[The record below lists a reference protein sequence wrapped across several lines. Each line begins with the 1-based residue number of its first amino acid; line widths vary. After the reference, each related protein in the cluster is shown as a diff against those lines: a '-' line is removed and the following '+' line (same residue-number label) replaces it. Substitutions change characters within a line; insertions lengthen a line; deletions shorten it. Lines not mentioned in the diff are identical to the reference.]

1 MDKLGLNLGFF
12 LFQVFNF
19 TIMVIL
25 LYAWAYKPIVK
36 MLEGRKNKIAQGLE
50 DARIA
55 AEARA
60 NAEQEA
66 NKILAEAQLKATQV
80 IREATERAEAV
91 GIEIKADAEK
101 LVEKERS
108 DALVEIQQE
117 RERILSDLRGQ
128 VAVLALAVAQK
139 LIGETLDEKRQHALI
154 DNFFSGIKSG
164 RVTVLEGVTLSG
176 ISAEVTSA
184 LPLTPEEK
192 ETIRKEILSNTGS
205 QVIVSFR
212 IDPAILGGLIMRLG
226 DKVVDASVVGQI
238 ENLRQNLV

>member
-55 AEARA
+55 ADARA

-80 IREATERAEAV
+80 IREATERAEAI

-128 VAVLALAVAQK
+128 VANLAVAVAQK

-176 ISAEVTSA
+176 VSAEVTSA
-184 LPLTPEEK
+184 LPLTPAEK
-192 ETIRKEILSNTGS
+192 ETIQKEILSKAGS

-212 IDPAILGGLIMRLG
+212 VDPSILGGLIMRLG
-226 DKVVDASVVGQI
+226 DKVVNASVVGQL
-238 ENLRQNLV
+238 EHLRQNLV

>member
-1 MDKLGLNLGFF
+1 
-12 LFQVFNF
+12 
-19 TIMVIL
+19 MVLIL
-25 LYAWAYKPIVK
+25 TALAYKPILNA
-36 MLEGRKNKIAQGLE
+36 LENRRNKIAKGLE

-55 AEARA
+55 SEARA

-80 IREATERAEAV
+80 IREATERAEAI

-108 DALVEIQQE
+108 DALAEIQQE

-128 VAVLALAVAQK
+128 VADLAVAVAQK
-139 LIGETLDEKRQHALI
+139 FIGETLDEKRQHALI

-176 ISAEVTSA
+176 VSAEVTSA
-184 LPLTPEEK
+184 LPLTPAEK
-192 ETIRKEILSNTGS
+192 ETIQKEILSKAGS

-212 IDPAILGGLIMRLG
+212 VDPSILGGLIMRLG
-226 DKVVDASVVGQI
+226 DKVMDASVVGQL

>member
-91 GIEIKADAEK
+91 GIEIKADTEK

>member
-117 RERILSDLRGQ
+117 REQILSDLRGQ

>member
-1 MDKLGLNLGFF
+1 MSGIGINLGY
-12 LFQVFNF
+12 LLVHIFNF
-19 TIMVIL
+19 LLMVLIL
-25 LYAWAYKPIVK
+25 TALAYKPILNA
-36 MLEGRKNKIAQGLE
+36 LENRRNKIAKGLE

-55 AEARA
+55 SEARA

-80 IREATERAEAV
+80 IREATERAEAI

-108 DALVEIQQE
+108 DALDEIQQE

-128 VAVLALAVAQK
+128 VADLAVAVAQK
-139 LIGETLDEKRQHALI
+139 FIGETLDEKRQHALI

-176 ISAEVTSA
+176 VSAEVTSA
-184 LPLTPEEK
+184 LPLTPAEK
-192 ETIRKEILSNTGS
+192 ETIQKEILSKAGS

-212 IDPAILGGLIMRLG
+212 VDPSILGGLIMRLG
-226 DKVVDASVVGQI
+226 DKVMDASVVGQL

>member
-192 ETIRKEILSNTGS
+192 ETIRKEILSKAGS

>member
-55 AEARA
+55 ADARA

-80 IREATERAEAV
+80 IREATERAEAI

-128 VAVLALAVAQK
+128 VADLAVAVAQK

-164 RVTVLEGVTLSG
+164 RMTVLEGVTLSG
-176 ISAEVTSA
+176 VSAEVTSA
-184 LPLTPEEK
+184 LPLTPAEK
-192 ETIRKEILSNTGS
+192 ETIQKEILSKAGS

-212 IDPAILGGLIMRLG
+212 VDPSILGGLIMRLG
-226 DKVVDASVVGQI
+226 DKVVNASVVGQL
-238 ENLRQNLV
+238 EHLRQNLV